1 MYASIEGK
9 KTTISLKYLLIVVQE
24 LFFFV
29 LEQIM
34 RNKFSKSFTACE
46 CSLNLEKSLLYLYF
60 GKTEGGVLSQ
70 WLPVSPGKP
79 VRPGSEG
86 REELQT
92 CKALDRMKGSGK

>member
-1 MYASIEGK
+1 MYAGIEGK

-60 GKTEGGVLSQ
+60 GKTEGGVLIS
-70 WLPVSPGKP
+70 VSY
-79 VRPGSEG
+79 
-86 REELQT
+86 
-92 CKALDRMKGSGK
+92 